1 MSGFLFTLVFNPFLA
16 WIQQEIDAKS
26 RGCTRACA
34 DDLGALLYHIAFLKA
49 STNCIKDERRAASKA
64 MEEEHH
70 AIKLALV
77 QEVLQLRKQAEASE
91 ERVRWLNQAFTLLY
105 EQCEEEGLGDL
116 CE

>member
-1 MSGFLFTLVFNPFLA
+1 MQARLDHHLT
-16 WIQQEIDAKS
+16 D
-26 RGCTRACA
+26 RR
-34 DDLGALLYHIAFLKA
+34 LLRDHIAFLKA

-70 AIKLALV
+70 GIKLALV

-116 CE
+116 CV

>member
-1 MSGFLFTLVFNPFLA
+1 
-16 WIQQEIDAKS
+16 
-26 RGCTRACA
+26 
-34 DDLGALLYHIAFLKA
+34 
-49 STNCIKDERRAASKA
+49 

-70 AIKLALV
+70 ATKLALV